1 MSVPAKGN
9 GLPKK
14 GKELPLGAK
23 RQELARVYALA
34 IGEALSEEVRR
45 GASIKKVMSWT
56 GASERTV
63 KGWMAGSS
71 APSGEYLV
79 GLLRS
84 SDLILGRLLILA
96 DRGPITSRRDLEAL
110 RAQIRGLGEAIDA
123 ALAQAPLLPSDGG

>member
-14 GKELPLGAK
+14 GKELPLRAK
-23 RQELARVYALA
+23 RQELALGYALA

-63 KGWMAGSS
+63 KGWVAGSS

-84 SDLILGRLLILA
+84 SDLIFGRLLALA
-96 DRGPITSRRDLEAL
+96 DRAPITSRRELEAL
-110 RAQIRGLGEAIDA
+110 RAQIKGLSEALDA
-123 ALAQAPLLPSDGG
+123 ALVRAPL

>member
-1 MSVPAKGN
+1 MSVPVKGN

-14 GKELPLGAK
+14 GKELPLRAK
-23 RQELARVYALA
+23 RQELAHGYALA

-45 GASIKKVMSWT
+45 GASIKKVMRWT

-63 KGWMAGSS
+63 KGWVAGSS

-79 GLLRS
+79 GLLRA
-84 SDLILGRLLILA
+84 SDLIFERLLVLA
-96 DRGPITSRRDLEAL
+96 DREPIMSRRDLEAL

-123 ALAQAPLLPSDGG
+123 ALAQVPLSPPDGR

>member
-9 GLPKK
+9 GLPKM

-23 RQELARVYALA
+23 RQDLARRYALA
-34 IGEALSEEVRR
+34 IAEALNEEARR
-45 GASIKKVMSWT
+45 GASLKKVMSWT

-63 KGWMAGSS
+63 KGWMAGTS

-84 SDLILGRLLILA
+84 SDLIFERLLALA
-96 DRGPITSRRDLEAL
+96 GRRPITSQRDLEAL
-110 RAQIRGLGEAIDA
+110 RTQILGLGEAIDA
-123 ALAQAPLLPSDGG
+123 ALIQAPLSAPDEG